1 MTGKE
6 ILEAEFEKAGLRGYR
21 ADQVDALLQSIASF
35 VDKQSAE
42 IKDLTYKVKIL
53 ADKIEEYKKDEENIR
68 DALLGAQKMGSS
80 ILHEAKAKAES
91 LDRQA
96 KATSE
101 ELLITAKAK
110 SESMINEAKN
120 TSEDMLAQ
128 AKIKIEKITR
138 ESLMKANEEIS
149 NARKASEKEQR
160 LLEAMKLEVSNF
172 RSMILKQYKEHLD
185 LLSNLP
191 FVDDNKEVEKKDEV
205 KTVNAS
211 QSENIKVEEIKNEN
225 VEKKSSDD
233 INITNLR
240 TIKSDV
246 KVSDENVDN
255 TLENDEK
262 QQTKEFNKHI
272 DITKDETKEIEK
284 VNNSNSFG
292 FNGQRTSFTA
302 KYGELDFGNHK
313 EK

>member
-42 IKDLTYKVKIL
+42 IKDLTYKVQIL
-53 ADKIEEYKKDEENIR
+53 ADKIEEYKKEEENIT

-91 LDRQA
+91 LDRQSKTA
-96 KATSE
+96 SQ
-101 ELLITAKAK
+101 ELLTTAKVK
-110 SESMINEAKN
+110 SESMIDEAKN
-120 TSEDMLAQ
+120 TSEQMLAQ

-191 FVDDNKEVEKKDEV
+191 SVDDNKDIEKKEEIKNV
-205 KTVNAS
+205 S
-211 QSENIKVEEIKNEN
+211 QPENIKVEEIKDEN
-225 VEKKSSDD
+225 VEKKFNDD
-233 INITNLR
+233 INITNSK
-240 TIKSDV
+240 TIKSDI

-255 TLENDEK
+255 ALRNDEK

-272 DITKDETKEIEK
+272 DITKDETKEIGK
-284 VNNSNSFG
+284 INNLNTFG
-292 FNGQRTSFTA
+292 LNEQKASFTE
-302 KYGELDFGNHK
+302 KYGELDFGKHK